1 MGLVYLIPDKASG
14 FQHLASGAKLPSM
27 GRAKRREKPK
37 LVAVGD
43 LQPGQRIRF
52 HDGLKVTNPKVY
64 EVVRFLPLPGIGWG
78 YLELK
83 DPQTDRLETAPD
95 LRNGRFRVELVS

>member
-1 MGLVYLIPDKASG
+1 MELVHLIPDKASG
-14 FQHLASGAKLPSM
+14 FQHLTSGAKLPGM
-27 GRAKRREKPK
+27 GREKPK

-52 HDGLKVTNPKVY
+52 HEGLRVTNPKVY